1 VKKRWKGGRGG
12 AWLLPNPVSKLNR
25 HSLKRIDIVNSQT
38 SVMVPLVLMVNLRVM
53 PKIGREYAVG

>member
-25 HSLKRIDIVNSQT
+25 HSLKRIDIVGGKLTNFSHG
-38 SVMVPLVLMVNLRVM
+38 SAGSDGKFEGDAENR
-53 PKIGREYAVG
+53 